1 MTDTHF
7 AEIMSERIVL
17 RRFRLDDAATLVA
30 YRSVPEVARF
40 QHWAAPYSAAEGE
53 DMIRRMMSRH
63 PDTPGEWFQFA
74 VALRSNGELI
84 GECGA
89 KTLAEDSQQAEIGYT
104 IAPAH
109 QGRGYATEAVRTLLG
124 YLFGARG
131 KHRVIAYCDPR
142 NVASERVMLRLGM
155 RHEGHMVESTWMK
168 GEWTDDL
175 VYALLDWE
183 WRQRA

>member
-7 AEIMSERIVL
+7 TEIVSERVVL
-17 RRFRLDDAATLVA
+17 RRFRMDDLQTLVA
-30 YRSVPEVARF
+30 YRSIPEVARF
-40 QHWAAPYSAAEGE
+40 QGWESPYTQAEGE
-53 DMIRRMMSRH
+53 DMISRMMGRH

-74 VALRSNGELI
+74 VALRSNGNLI

-89 KTLAEDSQQAEIGYT
+89 KTLDEDSRQAEMGYT
-104 IAPAH
+104 LAPAH
-109 QGRGYATEAVRTLLG
+109 QGRGYATEAAAALLG
-124 YLFGARG
+124 YLFATRG

-142 NVASERVMLRLGM
+142 NAASERVLRRLGM
-155 RHEGHMVESTWMK
+155 RREGHMIESTWAN

-175 VYALLDWE
+175 LYALLDRE